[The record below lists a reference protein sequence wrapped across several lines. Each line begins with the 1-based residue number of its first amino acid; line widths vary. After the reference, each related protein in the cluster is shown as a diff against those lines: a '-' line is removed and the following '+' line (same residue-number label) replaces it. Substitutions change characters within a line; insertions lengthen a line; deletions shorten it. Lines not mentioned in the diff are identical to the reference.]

1 MERVEFRN
9 TRGSKLVGNLHASA
23 GDAGII
29 LAHGFTSD
37 KSALGRFDSLS
48 EALHQAGYN
57 VLAFDFSGCGESD
70 PEILA
75 AHNMVDD
82 LRCAVE
88 FLRTMGPARMGL
100 YGHSLGGTICLK
112 CADAGVETMVLSG
125 AATDKMD
132 YDWNQYYSEAQLT
145 DLKRKGS
152 FTLVDRTGK
161 ERTIG
166 RQMLMD
172 FEEIDQRTLLGSVT
186 CPVLLIHGN
195 HRDDDEE
202 LALLERSHRGMQ
214 FLPEGSR
221 LEIIEGAN
229 HTFLGHWASVIT
241 LATGWYLRHIPIA

>member
-1 MERVEFRN
+1 MERIEFRN
-9 TRGSKLVGNLHASA
+9 SRGLRLVGSLHPAVGNA
-23 GDAGII
+23 AIV

-37 KSALGRFDSLS
+37 KSAMGRFDSLS
-48 EALHQAGYN
+48 EALSRAGYS

-82 LRCAVE
+82 LRCALD
-88 FLRTMGPARMGL
+88 FMRTKGSTRIGL

-112 CADAGVETMVLSG
+112 CADAGVETMILSG

-132 YDWNQYYSEAQLT
+132 YDWKQYYSETQLT
-145 DLKRKGS
+145 DLKRQGYFK
-152 FTLVDRTGK
+152 LVDRTGK

-166 RQMLMD
+166 RQMLRD
-172 FEEIDQRTLLGSVT
+172 FEEIDQPTLLGSVS

-195 HRDDDEE
+195 HRDDEEE
-202 LALLERSHRGMQ
+202 LALLARSRRGMQ
-214 FLPEGSR
+214 FLPDGSR

-229 HTFLGHWASVIT
+229 HTFLGHWTAVIA
-241 LATGWYLRHIPIA
+241 LATEWYLHHIPVA

>member
-1 MERVEFRN
+1 MDRVEFRN
-9 TRGSKLVGNLHASA
+9 SRGLRLVGNLHTAKS
-23 GDAGII
+23 DAGII

-37 KSALGRFDSLS
+37 KSATGRFDSLS
-48 EALHQAGYN
+48 EALHKPGYG

-82 LRCAVE
+82 LRSAIN
-88 FLRTMGPARMGL
+88 FMRSSGPSRIGL

-112 CADAGVETMVLSG
+112 CADAGVQTMVLSG

-132 YDWNQYYSEAQLT
+132 YNWKQYYSEAQLT

-152 FTLVDRTGK
+152 FKLVDRTGK

-172 FEEIDQRTLLGSVT
+172 FEEIDQPSLLGGVS

-195 HRDDDEE
+195 ARDDEEE
-202 LALLERSHRGMQ
+202 LALLERSHRGME
-214 FLPEGSR
+214 FLPGGSR
-221 LEIIEGAN
+221 LEIVEGAN
-229 HTFLGHWASVIT
+229 HTFLGHWPAVIA
-241 LATGWYLRHIPIA
+241 LATGWYLRHIPIT